1 MSEGGRALFEAYL
14 LHLLADA
21 EGRNLDL
28 ESKVRDL
35 MAFADKAN
43 IKLSEIE
50 EEVGQL
56 REALRAVSS
65 NKA

>member
-1 MSEGGRALFEAYL
+1 MSESGRALFEQYL

-21 EGRNLDL
+21 EERNLDL

-35 MAFADKAN
+35 AAFAEKAN

-56 REALRAVSS
+56 REALRA
-65 NKA
+65 AGHR